1 MIDRLIACTKLA
13 DVVTIPQHAIIVM
26 LATSLDGRFKPSLT
40 YLKKAINSFDESL
53 KETEINIDQWKSK
66 KSKILEDSHE
76 NATQFLNEKYF

>member
-26 LATSLDGRFKPSLT
+26 LATNLDGRFKPSLT

-53 KETEINIDQWKSK
+53 KEIEINIDQWKSK
-66 KSKILEDSHE
+66 KIQ
-76 NATQFLNEKYF
+76 NTGR

>member
-26 LATSLDGRFKPSLT
+26 LATNLDRRFKPSFT

-53 KETEINIDQWKSK
+53 KEIEINIDQWKSK
-66 KSKILEDSHE
+66 KSKILEHSHE
-76 NATQFLNEKYF
+76 NAKQFLTEKYF